1 MSNSTQLALQHIKEI
16 EGEIQT
22 LQTRRS
28 ELVDSGLKRDQT
40 NVGWKEKVKSLD
52 EQIEVLMAQR
62 DRGHTL
68 LANKP

>member
-68 LANKP
+68 HC